1 MPRNIPG
8 MIRSLAAVSTLLFGT
23 ALLLCGVGILNT
35 LLALRGSLEGFS
47 PGVVGM
53 VLSSYFAGFLVGT
66 WMGPR
71 VIGRVGHIRSFA
83 LFSAM
88 ASCATLAHVLW
99 VDPVV
104 WAVLR
109 VIAGVAMVGL
119 YTVIESWLNVVA
131 PRESRGKVFAS
142 YMLVNFLA
150 LAAGQI
156 LLMKMDVGGFALFAI
171 AAMLI
176 TLSLTPVVLTGLHQ
190 PPVVPVPR
198 YAATRMLRDAPL
210 GAVGALF
217 SGLAT
222 AAVWGM
228 VPLMAQALGY
238 TPESIGRLMVVMI
251 LCGGLAQIPAGH
263 LGDRFDR
270 RIVLLV
276 LSTLAV
282 GASVA
287 LGWAIQHQAAE
298 VAVILALAL
307 LGGAGFC
314 VYAACVALVNDH
326 LHAHDIVPAASTLLL
341 IHGLGAVAGPLLA
354 GLAMQHFGP
363 MGLAG
368 HFVVAWGLLTVY
380 ALWRTLVADRSIR
393 QRRGLLWV
401 LRTSPVALELLDDDI
416 T

>member
-1 MPRNIPG
+1 
-8 MIRSLAAVSTLLFGT
+8 MIRSLFSVSTLLLGT
-23 ALLLCGVGILNT
+23 AFLLCGVGVLNT

-47 PGVVGM
+47 PGVVGI

-83 LFSAM
+83 LFSAL
-88 ASCATLAHVLW
+88 ASSATLVHVLW
-99 VDPVV
+99 IDPVV
-104 WAVLR
+104 WVGLR
-109 VIAGVAMVGL
+109 IIAGVAMVGL

-131 PRESRGKVFAS
+131 PRESRGQVFAS

-150 LAAGQI
+150 LAAGQV
-156 LLMKMDVGGFALFAI
+156 LLMKMDVGGFALFAVASI
-171 AAMLI
+171 LI
-176 TLSLTPVVLTGLHQ
+176 TLSLAPVVLTGLHQ

-198 YAATRMLRDAPL
+198 YAASRMLRDAPL

-238 TPESIGRLMVVMI
+238 SGESIARLMVVMI

-270 RIVLLV
+270 RIILLT
-276 LSTLAV
+276 LSALAAA
-282 GASVA
+282 ASVA
-287 LGWAIQHQAAE
+287 LAWAVRTGAAE
-298 VAVILALAL
+298 ETVILTLAL

-314 VYAACVALVNDH
+314 VYSACVALVNDH
-326 LHAHDIVPAASTLLL
+326 LHANDIVPAASTLLL
-341 IHGLGAVAGPLLA
+341 VHGIGAVAGPLLA
-354 GLAMQHFGP
+354 GVAMQHFGP
-363 MGLAG
+363 IGLAA
-368 HFVVAWGLLTVY
+368 HFAAAWGLLTLY
-380 ALWRTLVADRSIR
+380 ALWRTVVADRSVR
-393 QRRGLLWV
+393 QSQGLLWI

-416 T
+416 S

>member
-1 MPRNIPG
+1 M
-8 MIRSLAAVSTLLFGT
+8 MRSLVSVSTLLLGAAF
-23 ALLLCGVGILNT
+23 LLGGVGILNT

-47 PGVVGM
+47 PSVIGV

-83 LFSAM
+83 LFSAL

-99 VDPVV
+99 IDPVV
-104 WAVLR
+104 WTVLR
-109 VIAGVAMVGL
+109 VLAGIAMVGL

-131 PRESRGKVFAS
+131 PRESRGQVFAS

-150 LAAGQI
+150 LAAGQV
-156 LLMKMDVGGFALFAI
+156 LLMKMDVGGFSLFAI
-171 AAMLI
+171 ASMLI
-176 TLSLTPVVLTGLHQ
+176 TVSLTPVVLTGMHQ

-198 YAATRMLRDAPL
+198 YAATRMLRNAPL

-238 TPESIGRLMVVMI
+238 SAESIARLMIVMI

-263 LGDRFDR
+263 LGDRLDR
-270 RIVLLV
+270 RIVLLA
-276 LSTLAV
+276 LSAMATAASVWLAWSIQTHASEVSLTLA
-282 GASVA
+282 
-287 LGWAIQHQAAE
+287 LG
-298 VAVILALAL
+298 L

-326 LHAHDIVPAASTLLL
+326 LHAQDIVPAASTMLL
-341 IHGLGAVAGPLLA
+341 IHGIGAVAGPLLA
-354 GLAMQHFGP
+354 GVAMQHFGAL
-363 MGLAG
+363 GLAW
-368 HFVVAWGLLTVY
+368 HFCVAWGLLAIY
-380 ALWRTLVADRSIR
+380 ALWRTVVADRPLR

-416 T
+416 S